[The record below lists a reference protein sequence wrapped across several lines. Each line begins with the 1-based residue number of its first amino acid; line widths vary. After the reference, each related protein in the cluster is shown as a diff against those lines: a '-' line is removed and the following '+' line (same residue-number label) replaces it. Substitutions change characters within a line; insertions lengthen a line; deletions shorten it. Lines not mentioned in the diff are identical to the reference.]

1 MPLSTHNK
9 TIVTLGELTRS
20 IQKTIA
26 QQYNNAYWV
35 KAELNKLN
43 FYRPSGHCYPELVD
57 KDAGKIVA
65 QMRATL
71 WREDYR
77 DINHRFME
85 VLKEPLKDGI
95 KVLLLVRVSFDPVY
109 GLSLRII
116 DIDPSYTLGDL
127 EKEKQLSID
136 RLLKEKIFDANKQ
149 LTLPLLPQR
158 IAVIS
163 AESSKGYAD
172 FTRIIDQN
180 PWGYRFY
187 YHLFLSVLQGD
198 KAVEGILKQLRLIRR
213 VKHHFDLVAIVRGG
227 GGDIGLSCYNHY
239 NLAREVAL
247 FPLPVLTGIG
257 HATNETVVEMVAHAN
272 EITPTKLAESLLQHL
287 HNFDNAVLLCEDKVK
302 QYAQQELRS
311 ARQLFGQ
318 QAGLFRIHTHA
329 MLYTHHSRLKEHTT
343 AMARQVRT
351 LIKQTSDYVI
361 MQQVQQLRRQ
371 SKALI
376 KSTYEPL
383 DPLSERLKRNTTG
396 VVNDTRT
403 KIGQYE
409 RSVKQLHPENVLKRG
424 FSITRHKGTAIKSA
438 IQVSEG
444 QALETTLYDGFI
456 QSKIVSVSKANSKH
470 RKNEKQD

>member
-1 MPLSTHNK
+1 MPLPTHNK

-20 IQKTIA
+20 IQHTVA
-26 QQYNNAYWV
+26 RHYNDAYWV

-43 FYRPSGHCYPELVD
+43 FYRPSGHCYPELVE
-57 KDAGKIVA
+57 KHAGKIIA

-71 WREDYR
+71 WKEDYR
-77 DINHRFME
+77 DINRRFLE
-85 VLKEPLKDGI
+85 VLKEPLMDGI

-136 RLLKEKIFDANKQ
+136 RLIKEEIFDANKQ
-149 LTLPLLPQR
+149 VALPLLPQR
-158 IAVIS
+158 IALIS

-172 FTRIIDQN
+172 FVRIIDQN

-187 YHLFLSVLQGD
+187 YHLFPSVLQGD
-198 KAVEGILKQLRLIRR
+198 KAVEAISGQLRLINR

-227 GGDIGLSCYNHY
+227 GGDVGLSCYNHY
-239 NLAREVAL
+239 TLAREVAL

-257 HATNETVVEMVAHAN
+257 HATNETVVEMVAHTN
-272 EITPTKLAESLLQHL
+272 EITPTKLAGSLLQSFQT
-287 HNFDNAVLLCEDKVK
+287 FDNSVSLCEDKVK
-302 QYAQQELRS
+302 QHIREQLRS
-311 ARQLFGQ
+311 EWQLFGQ
-318 QAGLFRIHTHA
+318 QARLFRIHARA
-329 MLYTHHSRLKEHTT
+329 MLYKHQGWLKEHTT

-361 MQQVQQLRRQ
+361 KLKVEQLSRH
-371 SKALI
+371 SKALMRA
-376 KSTYEPL
+376 TCEPL
-383 DPLSERLKRNTTG
+383 KPLSERLIRSTTQ

-409 RSVKQLHPENVLKRG
+409 RSVKQMQPENVLKRG
-424 FSITRHKGTAIKSA
+424 FSITRHKGTAIKCA
-438 IQVSEG
+438 KQVSEG
-444 QALETTLYDGFI
+444 QELETTLYDGFI
-456 QSKIVSVSKANSKH
+456 QSKIVSV
-470 RKNEKQD
+470 RKPSNKQTNNEKQN